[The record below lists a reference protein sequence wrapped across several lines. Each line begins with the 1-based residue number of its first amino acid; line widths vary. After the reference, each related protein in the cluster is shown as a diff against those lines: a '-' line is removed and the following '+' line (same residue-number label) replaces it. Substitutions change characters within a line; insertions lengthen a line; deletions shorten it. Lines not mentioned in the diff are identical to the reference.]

1 MEKNTWS
8 PPWQST
14 SPPWDKLQRLFVRL
28 AAHWWSSP
36 PACPSPGGIWSWKA
50 SYRFL
55 HHASAPPFEPSGYQS
70 APPRCPA
77 RSVWAQAMLPHG
89 AMTWRGEKRHQHGFK
104 RHQKTRFGTMKAME
118 QTVNYPNYPFRV
130 LDWLVLMSPKVLCD
144 KCGVCN
150 QGLVSGNDAFGIL
163 APLSDG

>member
-1 MEKNTWS
+1 
-8 PPWQST
+8 
-14 SPPWDKLQRLFVRL
+14 
-28 AAHWWSSP
+28 
-36 PACPSPGGIWSWKA
+36 
-50 SYRFL
+50 
-55 HHASAPPFEPSGYQS
+55 
-70 APPRCPA
+70 
-77 RSVWAQAMLPHG
+77 
-89 AMTWRGEKRHQHGFK
+89 
-104 RHQKTRFGTMKAME
+104 MKAME